1 MFLSVMGA
9 TGCDGWSEGCCEDR
23 LWVKIGNR
31 EDSAIIQAGHH
42 GVSQTVGGGGGG
54 GRKFW
59 ILELTGFTDGLDGA
73 VR

>member
-1 MFLSVMGA
+1 MG
-9 TGCDGWSEGCCEDR
+9 E
-23 LWVKIGNR
+23 NR
-31 EDSAIIQAGHH
+31 KSGGFCHNPSRI
-42 GVSQTVGGGGGG
+42 VSQTVGGGGGG